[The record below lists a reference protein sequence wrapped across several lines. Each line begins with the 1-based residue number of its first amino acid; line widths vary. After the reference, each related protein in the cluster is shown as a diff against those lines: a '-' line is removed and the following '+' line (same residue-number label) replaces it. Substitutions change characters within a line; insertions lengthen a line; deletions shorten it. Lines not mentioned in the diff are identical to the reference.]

1 MTRSERTGG
10 ASMHRENARLS
21 RQVADLKRRIEELE
35 QGPDAPLE
43 NTASGPAAPAAQDI
57 RGC

>member
-57 RGC
+57 